1 MIDRILLCG
10 MMKAELPGYTL
21 LLCDGGTVK
30 WGDDVYVS
38 ADPRFGTIG
47 AFDVPEEG
55 VGDII
60 PSGSLTMLPA
70 GGQAAIDLSSP
81 AFQGA
86 RVRMWIAEID
96 QMTGQI
102 VGTPDLQADWQLDRT
117 ILKSKKGE
125 RSLAIDMVGT
135 AQRLLAKV
143 EGNVLS
149 SAFHSSIF
157 PGEQGFDNGTGLE
170 ASFAWGVASP
180 PRGVVASNTGA

>member
-1 MIDRILLCG
+1 MDRILLAG
-10 MMKAELPGYTL
+10 LLKMELPGRTV
-21 LLCDGGTVK
+21 LLCDGGFVP
-30 WGDDVYVS
+30 WGAETYLS
-38 ADPRFGTIG
+38 ADAVFGTIG
-47 AFDVPEEG
+47 DFEVPEEG

-60 PSGSLTMLPA
+60 PSGSLTMLPPS
-70 GGQAAIDLSSP
+70 GQAAVNLSSP

-96 QMTGQI
+96 PMTGLP
-102 VGTPDLQADWQLDRT
+102 VGDPDLQADWQLDRT
-117 ILKSKKGE
+117 VLKSKRGE

-170 ASFAWGVASP
+170 ANFAWGIASA
-180 PRGVVASNTGA
+180 PRGVVASNTSA